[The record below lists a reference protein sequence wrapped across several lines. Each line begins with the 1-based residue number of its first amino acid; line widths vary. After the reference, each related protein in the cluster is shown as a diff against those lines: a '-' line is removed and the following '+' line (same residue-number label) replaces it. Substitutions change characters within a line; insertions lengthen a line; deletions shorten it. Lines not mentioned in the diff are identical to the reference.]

1 MSMSLSGCMG
11 LIQARESLEGMRGEP
26 YDKPYA
32 DKIAM
37 SHTFETTS
45 LLNLT
50 QPFSDEISFP
60 IDETV
65 NRIEI
70 YLKVTISLSDI
81 PGFGCNDGA
90 PSLRYVRPIVTDG
103 AGDVLWSEDVCE
115 SLSPTTFD
123 FTPEDFGSLGDFTLD
138 VEARGG
144 GEQTLN
150 QVKDD
155 FIIIINVYHE
165 CRQYPQEP
173 PCEQ

>member
-1 MSMSLSGCMG
+1 MG

-81 PGFGCNDGA
+81 PGF
-90 PSLRYVRPIVTDG
+90 
-103 AGDVLWSEDVCE
+103 
-115 SLSPTTFD
+115 
-123 FTPEDFGSLGDFTLD
+123 
-138 VEARGG
+138 
-144 GEQTLN
+144 
-150 QVKDD
+150 
-155 FIIIINVYHE
+155 
-165 CRQYPQEP
+165 
-173 PCEQ
+173 